1 MQSVLRS
8 HFQFAFYLEVVV
20 LTARYLILKEIASSV
35 LYRVDHRFCPPNA
48 AMLRTKHLR
57 CQLTRTEELQPFGH
71 LKICKML
78 PFDQAVSETVLHL
91 HLNLLRI
98 LVSECCSPLEK

>member
-1 MQSVLRS
+1 MQTVLRS

-57 CQLTRTEELQPFGH
+57 CQLTRTEEKFVKGCRLIK
-71 LKICKML
+71 L
-78 PFDQAVSETVLHL
+78 
-91 HLNLLRI
+91 
-98 LVSECCSPLEK
+98 SPKLFYIFT